1 MIKYKTSACR
11 STIDAVEVVKETD
24 KFVVLA
30 SNNAFG
36 HGTRREAKVSDYCAY
51 FDSWAD
57 AHKYHV
63 DRVSKEIASAERK
76 LSQLNN
82 ELAQINDMKDPT
94 I

>member
-1 MIKYKTSACR
+1 MIKYKASSLRA
-11 STIDAVEVVKETD
+11 TIEAVEVVKETD

-30 SNNAFG
+30 FNSGFG

-57 AHKYHV
+57 AHQYHV
-63 DRVSKEIASAERK
+63 DRVLREIASAEEK
-76 LSQLNN
+76 LSRLDS
-82 ELAQINDMKDPT
+82 ELAKINKMKDPT

>member
-1 MIKYKTSACR
+1 MIKYKAGKWG
-11 STIDAVEVVKETD
+11 STIEAVDVERETD
-24 KFVVLA
+24 KFVVLS

-36 HGTRREAKVSDYCAY
+36 NGTRREAKVSDYYAY

-57 AHKYHV
+57 AHKYHI

-82 ELAQINDMKDPT
+82 ELMQINEMKDPT